1 MLSTDSHRFT
11 QIDGRAAEG
20 SAGVE
25 REETAI
31 TDCTDFTDKTREEDV
46 PGSGEEA
53 SSPGFAPSGLNP
65 SPLLFLICICGICD
79 HGSRLAAP
87 FCVPFRVCRGY
98 SRRLLASTPL
108 PFLSSSVQSVESVI
122 MALGLQLLSVF
133 PFASFSRVSRGTIRC
148 SVFGHRKP
156 RSSPSLLATLASLR
170 LRSGQALAVQPSPLC
185 SLSRFFAH
193 FAVTLGVFWPQPR
206 SYSFLHLCNLWNL

>member
-20 SAGVE
+20 SARVE

-122 MALGLQLLSVF
+122 MPLGSLQC
-133 PFASFSRVSRGTIRC
+133 P
-148 SVFGHRKP
+148 
-156 RSSPSLLATLASLR
+156 
-170 LRSGQALAVQPSPLC
+170 
-185 SLSRFFAH
+185 LSRPFR
-193 FAVTLGVFWPQPR
+193 VFRGKR
-206 SYSFLHLCNLWNL
+206 SQIPTPERFVGGQNLLNTDSKQAQSESKLRGK